1 MGICGYFPFALVV
14 WFVYDGSM
22 KIYSF
27 ANVIILILIITALV
41 IGYLIFQQRIS
52 SQKNLPAPI
61 SSPLD
66 APDASTT
73 TSVQET
79 AEEEFTIFIGPET
92 KIFGVDQGNPY
103 TGEPPVGINIGADA
117 QEFPDLSRP
126 FEISGDVFT
135 VDLQEQVIRITSDY
149 PRNIGT
155 EFTPR
160 GPQISLEDIKE
171 GDRIVASDNLD
182 EEGLIDYRDIKFIQV
197 LPPK

>member
-1 MGICGYFPFALVV
+1 VGICGYFPFALVV

-79 AEEEFTIFIGPET
+79 AEGEFTIFIGPET

-103 TGEPPVGINIGADA
+103 TGEPPAIINLG
-117 QEFPDLSRP
+117 QPSDLSRP
-126 FEISGDVFT
+126 YEIFGDVFT